1 MGTARH
7 GAARRSAGCGSWPAA
22 WEAVRSEV
30 YLSQG
35 SNKHQMDETSGG
47 AASQPDQSLRGS
59 VGRAGELCA
68 MGRRAAEPPPLPT
81 LGKG

>member
-1 MGTARH
+1 MA
-7 GAARRSAGCGSWPAA
+7 
-22 WEAVRSEV
+22 
-30 YLSQG
+30 
-35 SNKHQMDETSGG
+35 ETSGG